1 MVLLAVYE
9 IHEGLE
15 QANATKCALCGFQ
28 RASTQPSKKRKTT
41 QPTEVVDL
49 TAAAADDMT
58 ANTTT
63 ITAPNA
69 FAAMMASAKTASE
82 TSSKTSSKTASKTAT
97 PAFEGKSY
105 YLMLKVKLDER
116 AKEVVQMCRD
126 AVSEGFWRH
135 NEQFDYTLHFS
146 LSRLGNGKKARQVFE
161 AVKARNKAG
170 LPTLPVVKL
179 AGFYPWPCCVAFKP
193 DSVSAAAI
201 MAALNN
207 VLEGIAGTV
216 KEKESNLHLSLYRR
230 RSPTGV
236 STMKARCADIYRE
249 VGYSRDY
256 GKAYG
261 TSIVIHEVRGDY

>member
-1 MVLLAVYE
+1 
-9 IHEGLE
+9 
-15 QANATKCALCGFQ
+15 
-28 RASTQPSKKRKTT
+28 
-41 QPTEVVDL
+41 L

-261 TSIVIHEVRGDY
+261 TSIVIHEVRGDYREDIDIVSSDNSD